1 MDVCI
6 IHAYP
11 MVQELLAQWVQEQH
25 AGLNVA
31 RMSRPP
37 QVIPEEPTSQGPRLI
52 VLDDDTLP
60 LQSALP
66 IQRLREAYP
75 RATLLVL
82 IKPSPA
88 LVGRRLL
95 QAGADELILKTLPVD
110 DLRRRLDA
118 ALNLR
123 HTHWPSGVRRPL
135 PALNP
140 ATDTLPKLTRRHV
153 RLLQLLDQGLS
164 TQDMAQSLGLQPNTI
179 RSHLYRLFKRIGART
194 RVQALHVARQRGW
207 L

>member
-1 MDVCI
+1 M
-6 IHAYP
+6 
-11 MVQELLAQWVQEQH
+11 
-25 AGLNVA
+25 
-31 RMSRPP
+31 
-37 QVIPEEPTSQGPRLI
+37 
-52 VLDDDTLP
+52 LDDDTLP

-66 IQRLREAYP
+66 IQRLRQAYP

-140 ATDTLPKLTRRHV
+140 ASDALPKLTRRHV